1 MTKNK
6 SQVFNM
12 LMREE
17 YLRIRKKG
25 RIIIRKKE
33 DNLTKILQLL
43 VSLIY
48 KIYWGGENSKNVVP
62 KRRRE

>member
-6 SQVFNM
+6 SQVFNV

-17 YLRIRKKG
+17 YLRIRKKS
-25 RIIIRKKE
+25 RIIIRKRGRSNK
-33 DNLTKILQLL
+33 NITIIGF
-43 VSLIY
+43 IY
-48 KIYWGGENSKNVVP
+48 KIYWGGENSKNIVP